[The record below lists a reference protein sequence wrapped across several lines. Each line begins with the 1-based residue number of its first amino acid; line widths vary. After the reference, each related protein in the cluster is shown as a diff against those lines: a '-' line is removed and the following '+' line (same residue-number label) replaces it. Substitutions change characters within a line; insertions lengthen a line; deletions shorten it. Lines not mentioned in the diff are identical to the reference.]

1 MDSNIQAA
9 INRGEAT
16 REAKSASE
24 TAAQAQQRAESEKA
38 VVAELDNA
46 AAWVAQTLPAL
57 VEEHT
62 AAGKSCLELG
72 RNGLRQEPLK
82 EAILRIASKIEGL
95 KSYSKVEPG
104 PYANEDTVAYY
115 EVVNYYIEWA

>member
-16 REAKSASE
+16 REAKSVSE
-24 TAAQAQQRAESEKA
+24 IADQAQQRAESEKA
-38 VVAELDNA
+38 VATELDNA
-46 AAWVAQTLPAL
+46 AAWVARTLPTL

-62 AAGKSCLELG
+62 AAGKSLLELG
-72 RNGLRQEPLK
+72 RAGLRQEPLK
-82 EAILRIASKIEGL
+82 EAILRIVGKIEGL
-95 KSYSKVEPG
+95 KGYSKVEPG

-115 EVVNYYIEWA
+115 EVANYYIEWA